1 MSGPGTY
8 NDCLGVSVDSGDDP
22 NAKDVDLDM
31 PSCYRNLDDMCD
43 AIFPIHW
50 CCYELL
56 TKCLTGSFDDD
67 RLDKDLLYSVMQGLL
82 LDSGTCS
89 RVVGHGDADRMQGQN
104 WETLASYEFVVS
116 HPLNVPGSSE
126 FILSLFST
134 VAFKPRS
141 SCTDFGRRVRE
152 DHFARTP
159 YDFIYRISK
168 FISDDE
174 LPNLARASWPYRLW
188 RQNRCPI
195 SLRHQCRERIG
206 DRPDAAGGRC

>member
-8 NDCLGVSVDSGDDP
+8 NDCLGVSVKSGDDP

-31 PSCYRNLDDMCD
+31 PSCYRNLDYICD

-50 CCYELL
+50 CSYELL

-82 LDSGTCS
+82 LDSGTCL

-116 HPLNVPGSSE
+116 HPLNVPGASE

-134 VAFKPRS
+134 GAFKPRS
-141 SCTDFGRRVRE
+141 SCTDFGRRPRGPFCQDAIRFYLQDLQIHIGRRAAQPGEGIMAVSSLAAKQMP
-152 DHFARTP
+152 DIFA
-159 YDFIYRISK
+159 
-168 FISDDE
+168 
-174 LPNLARASWPYRLW
+174 ASVPSTNR
-188 RQNRCPI
+188 RQ
-195 SLRHQCRERIG
+195 
-206 DRPDAAGGRC
+206 A